1 MRKTKKQTKMKL
13 DYTVTPDFEGRSLG
27 EFLKNCKLSR
37 RLIIAL
43 KRTPDGMMINGE
55 SAKTIYLLKRG
66 DRVSVT
72 LPDDSTQ
79 IEPNSEL
86 RVPILFEDEHII
98 IFNKPAQMP
107 CHPSIKHRTD
117 TLANY
122 FAYLY
127 PDKTFR
133 CINRL
138 DRDTSGLCIC
148 AKDSFS
154 ANALSGKVEKTYFAA
169 VGGLVSQSGT
179 VDAPI
184 ARERESIITRCV
196 RSDGQRAV
204 THYRPIARTDSHT
217 LLEIR
222 LETGRTH
229 QIRVHMAH
237 ILHPLSGDSLYGG
250 DSKMQRQALHC
261 ARLEFIHPI
270 SNEKITV
277 ECPIAEDIMG
287 LFG

>member
-1 MRKTKKQTKMKL
+1 MSITKSRTTMKL
-13 DYTVTPDFEGRSLG
+13 DYTVSPDFDGKPLG
-27 EFLKNCKLSR
+27 EFLRKSGVSR

-43 KRTPDGMMINGE
+43 KKIPGGMTVNGE
-55 SAKTIYLLKRG
+55 SAKTIDIVRSG
-66 DRVSVT
+66 DEISIT
-72 LPDDSTQ
+72 LPDDKTQ
-79 IEPNSEL
+79 IEPNGDL
-86 RVPILFEDEHII
+86 KVPIVYEDEHIV
-98 IFNKPAQMP
+98 IFNKPANMP

-122 FAYLY
+122 FSFLY

-169 VGGLVSQSGT
+169 VVGIISQAGT

-184 ARERESIITRCV
+184 AREQESIITRCV

-204 THYRPIARTDSHT
+204 THYKPIKQSDKHT
-217 LLEIR
+217 LLEIE

-237 ILHPLSGDSLYGG
+237 ISHPLSGDDLYGG
-250 DSKMQRQALHC
+250 DSAIKRQALHC
-261 ARLEFIHPI
+261 GKLRFEHPI
-270 SNEKITV
+270 SSEEVAV
-277 ECPIAEDIMG
+277 ECTLAEDIAE

>member
-1 MRKTKKQTKMKL
+1 MNTTKKPTTMKL
-13 DYTVTPDFEGRSLG
+13 DYTVTPDFEGRPLG
-27 EFLKNCKLSR
+27 DFLRKCGISR

-43 KRTPDGMMINGE
+43 KKTPDGMTVNGE
-55 SAKTIYLLKRG
+55 NAKTIQLLNSG
-66 DRVSVT
+66 DRVSIT
-72 LPDDSTQ
+72 LPDDTTE
-79 IEPNSEL
+79 IEPNGDL
-86 RVPILFEDEHII
+86 DVPIIFEDEHIVV
-98 IFNKPAQMP
+98 FNKPANMP

-122 FAYLY
+122 FSFLY

-133 CINRL
+133 CLNRL

-169 VGGLVSQSGT
+169 VCGIITQSGT

-204 THYRPIARTDSHT
+204 THYKPIKQSETHT

-237 ILHPLSGDSLYGG
+237 ILHPLSGDDLYGG
-250 DSKMQRQALHC
+250 DSATKRQALHC
-261 ARLEFIHPI
+261 GRLGFIHPI
-270 SNEKITV
+270 CGEEV
-277 ECPIAEDIMG
+277 LLECELAEDIAS
-287 LFG
+287 LFK